1 MRLIKDIFIIATS
14 LLLLSSCS
22 KDESEDLLPASKS
35 IVVGQC
41 SVGSF
46 TASMSCTFKDVDKT
60 DIALGQHGVLYCT
73 KADGAEQLFRAWLE
87 GDDKSGCMVWDRS
100 TVSAETMTCVI
111 DGLTPDTKYSYC
123 FFLQK
128 RDGTRS
134 ISSVSDFKT
143 QVFNPEIKSVVI
155 KDVKCFSATAEG
167 DIVIND
173 NDAASCDIG
182 IIVSTQPD
190 CNIDN
195 SMAFSSSDSK
205 AIIGINGLDADR
217 DYYCRSYIRY
227 PVSAG
232 KNELIYGP
240 ECSFRTRV
248 IVAEAVDLGL
258 SVKWATCNVGALR
271 PYDYGEYYAW
281 GETEPKTNYNW
292 SNYKWCNGSSTTLT
306 KYNTNS
312 SYGTVDNKT
321 GLEFSDDVAHVK
333 WGGSWRMPT
342 KDEFIELLNNCTW
355 TWTTL
360 NGVNGYRVTSKK
372 SGYTDRFIFLPAA
385 RCRTDT
391 SSVDT
396 SDFGDYWS
404 SSLETDGK
412 NIASDAV
419 LALRFNSVI
428 LEVGYC
434 SRNFGRSARPV
445 CP

>member
-22 KDESEDLLPASKS
+22 KDESDALLPASKS
-35 IVVGQC
+35 IVTGQ
-41 SVGSF
+41 SSIGSF
-46 TASMSCTFKDVDKT
+46 TADVSCTLRGVDKI
-60 DIALGQHGVLYCT
+60 DIALGRHGVLYCT
-73 KADGAEQLFRAWLE
+73 KSDDVEQLFRAWLDGSDE
-87 GDDKSGCMVWDRS
+87 PGCKVWEKS
-100 TVSAETMTCVI
+100 TVKGETMQCI
-111 DGLTPDTKYSYC
+111 INGLSPDTEYSYC

-128 RDGTRS
+128 RDGSRE
-134 ISSVSDFKT
+134 IGSVQGFKT
-143 QVFNPEIKSVVI
+143 QIFNPELKSLVI
-155 KDVKCFSATAEG
+155 KDVKCFSASAESN
-167 DIVIND
+167 VEIND
-173 NDAASCDIG
+173 NDAVYCDIG
-182 IIVSTQPD
+182 IIVSTQSG

-195 SMAFSSSDSK
+195 SILFSSTGPK
-205 AIIGINGLDADR
+205 TIMEITGLDANK
-217 DYYCRSYIRY
+217 DYYCRSYIKY

-232 KNELIYGP
+232 KYEYKYGP
-240 ECSFRTRV
+240 ECILKTKA

-292 SNYKWCNGSSTTLT
+292 SNYKWCNGHSTTLT
-306 KYNTNS
+306 KYNTSS

-321 GLEFSDDVAHVK
+321 GLELSDDVAHVK

-434 SRNFGRSARPV
+434 SRDFGRSARPV